1 MTVGGLSGSFLS
13 AGTYARKRES
23 RPNAAIVAILGCA
36 MLWSSLAIDILHA
49 ADSTGV
55 NPRCSEGQT
64 IEVREGD
71 TWSAATVLKR

>member
-1 MTVGGLSGSFLS
+1 MH
-13 AGTYARKRES
+13 RKRES
-23 RPNAAIVAILGCA
+23 RPNAAIVAILGCV

-55 NPRCSEGQT
+55 NPRFSEGQT